1 MKFKNLLFNYLNTG
15 IKDNNDPESTQRIVV
30 ANIFSI
36 LGTFIT
42 SILGINACLQDKYLL
57 GAVLLSNACIYL
69 YAHLIFR
76 YNWFSLPYRHSANL
90 LTVSVVILVLYLVYS
105 GGVEGTG
112 PLWIYLVPPV
122 VLFFGGLKKGIRN
135 LALFVCAVC
144 IQLFYPDS
152 VLLATEYSYE
162 FKSRLIYSFLT
173 VSILFAVYEAAR
185 HNSYKKIIE
194 ISRKF
199 EQQAM
204 HDVLSGL
211 HNRRGIMAN
220 LEHEYARSKRSQL
233 NTSVIMC
240 DIDFFKKVNDKYG
253 HEKGDEVIKT
263 VGHIFNSELRKQD
276 SLARWGGEEY
286 LFLLPTTNDEQAML
300 LAEKLRKKIEET
312 LFQYKNTQFNITVS
326 MGIRQFT
333 SFDTIDDA
341 INSADKKLY
350 QAKSEG
356 RNRCIM

>member
-1 MKFKNLLFNYLNTG
+1 MKFKKLVFNYLNTG
-15 IKDNNDPESTQRIVV
+15 IRNNNDPESIQRIVV
-30 ANIFSI
+30 ANIFS
-36 LGTFIT
+36 LLATFIT
-42 SILGINACLQDKYLL
+42 STLGINACLQDQLLL
-57 GAVLLSNACIYL
+57 GIVLLSNTCIYL

-90 LTVSVVILVLYLVYS
+90 LTVSLMILIMYLIYS
-105 GGVEGTG
+105 GGVQGTG

-135 LALFVCAVC
+135 LFLFVCVVC
-144 IQLFYPDS
+144 IQLFYPDFI
-152 VLLATEYSYE
+152 LLDTEYSYE
-162 FKSRLIYSFLT
+162 FKSRLIYSFVT
-173 VSILFAVYEAAR
+173 VSALFAVYEAAR
-185 HNSYKKIIE
+185 QNSYQNLTT

-211 HNRRGIMAN
+211 YNRRGMKAN
-220 LEHEYARSKRSQL
+220 LELEYARSKRSQL

-263 VGHIFNSELRKQD
+263 VGKVFNSELRKQD

-286 LFLLPTTNDEQAML
+286 LFLLPTTNAEQAMV
-300 LAEKLRKKIEET
+300 LAEKLREKIEGT
-312 LFQYKNTQFNITVS
+312 IFQYKNTQFSITVS
-326 MGIRQFT
+326 MGVRQFT

-341 INSADKKLY
+341 INNADKKLY